1 MDKDYKIA
9 IIGLGYVGLPL
20 AVAFSEFYKVVGFDI
35 NKDRIRDLK
44 NNIDSNFDTDI
55 QDTENLIFTSII
67 EDVKD
72 SNIYVVTVPTPVT
85 KDNIPNLEL
94 LKSATSIISEYIV
107 KGDIVIFESTV
118 YPGVTEDVCVPIIEE
133 ISGLVFNIDF
143 FCAYSP
149 ERISPG
155 DKKYSLSNIIK
166 ITSGSTANI
175 ASEVDQL
182 YKKIIIAGTYKAPS
196 IRIAEAAKII
206 ENIQRDVN
214 IALMNEL
221 AMIFDKMEIKTSEVL
236 EAAKTKWNF
245 LDFKPGLVGG
255 HCIGV
260 DPYYLSYQSEKL
272 GFIPDL
278 ILASREI
285 NNNVA
290 NFIVYKTS
298 KLLKQAG
305 KMLVGAKVLVLG
317 YTFKENCSDTRNT
330 KVNDIIQGLV
340 NLKIEVSTYDPYL
353 EGSTYTN
360 LLKSPLDSKKK
371 YDAIIVAVAHNTFKN
386 YTRNDFKQISSG
398 KLVLLDIKGLY
409 NYSTWKL

>member
-20 AVAFSEFYKVVGFDI
+20 AIAFSEFYKVVGFDI
-35 NKDRIRDLK
+35 NKERIKGLN
-44 NNIDSNFDTDI
+44 NNIDSNLDIDI
-55 QDTENLIFTSII
+55 QDTDNLNFTSII
-67 EDVKD
+67 DDVKD
-72 SNIYVVTVPTPVT
+72 SQIYIVTVPTPVT
-85 KDNIPNLEL
+85 KDNIPNLGL
-94 LKSATSIISEYIV
+94 LKSATSIISDYV
-107 KGDIVIFESTV
+107 SKGDIIIYESTV

-133 ISGLVFNIDF
+133 ISGLIFNVDF

-149 ERISPG
+149 ERINPG
-155 DKKYSLSNIIK
+155 DKKYSLRNIIK
-166 ITSGSTANI
+166 ITSGSTAAI
-175 ASEVDQL
+175 AEEVDQL
-182 YKKIIIAGTYKAPS
+182 YRKIIIAGTYKAPS

-221 AMIFDKMEIKTSEVL
+221 AMIFDKMEIKTSEVI

-272 GFIPDL
+272 GFTPDL

-285 NNNVA
+285 NNNVSD
-290 NFIVYKTS
+290 FIVSKTS
-298 KLLKQAG
+298 KLLQESG
-305 KMLVGAKVLVLG
+305 KMLIGAKVLVLG

-330 KVNDIIQGLV
+330 KVSQIIKGLV
-340 NLKIEVSTYDPYL
+340 NLQIEVSTYDPYL
-353 EGSTYTN
+353 EGSKYTN
-360 LLKSPLDSKKK
+360 LLKSPLNSKEK
-371 YDAIIVAVAHNTFKN
+371 YDAIIVAVAHNVFKK

>member
-1 MDKDYKIA
+1 MEKDYKIA

-20 AVAFSEFYKVVGFDI
+20 AIEFSKFYNVVGFDI
-35 NKDRIRDLK
+35 NKERIRGLN
-44 NNIDSNFDTDI
+44 NNIDSNFDVDI
-55 QDTENLIFTSII
+55 QDTDKLKFTSII
-67 EDVKD
+67 NEVKD
-72 SNIYVVTVPTPVT
+72 SNIYIVTVPTPVT
-85 KDNIPNLEL
+85 KDNIPDLGL
-94 LKSATSIISEYIV
+94 LKSATNIISDYV
-107 KGDIVIFESTV
+107 SKGDIVIYESTV
-118 YPGVTEDVCVPIIEE
+118 YPGVTEDVCMPIIEE
-133 ISGLVFNIDF
+133 RSGLVFNIDF

-155 DKKYSLSNIIK
+155 NKKYSLSNIIK
-166 ITSGSTANI
+166 ITSGSTATI

-182 YKKIIIAGTYKAPS
+182 YKKIVVAGTYKAPS
-196 IRIAEAAKII
+196 IRIAEAAKIV

-221 AMIFDKMEIKTSEVL
+221 AMIFNKMEIKTSEVL
-236 EAAKTKWNF
+236 DAAKTKWNF

-272 GFIPDL
+272 GFTPDL

-285 NNNVA
+285 NNNVGD
-290 NFIVYKTS
+290 FIVSKT
-298 KLLKQAG
+298 KELLQEAG
-305 KMLVGAKVLVLG
+305 KMLIGAKVLVLG

-330 KVNDIIQGLV
+330 KVSQIIKGLV
-340 NLKIEVSTYDPYL
+340 NLEMEVSTYDPYL
-353 EGSTYTN
+353 EGSMYTN
-360 LLKSPLDSKKK
+360 LLKSPLDSNEK
-371 YDAIIVAVAHNTFKN
+371 YDAIIVAVAHNVFKS
-386 YTRNDFKQISSG
+386 YTSIDFEQISSG

>member
-1 MDKDYKIA
+1 LDKDYKIA